1 MFKSKSLPEKRF
13 IVKKERLCWNCLA
26 KGHQIKECKSNIKC
40 RITNCVK
47 RHITLFHETK
57 PPNPPRDDV
66 TTNNLKAN
74 TDPKVHLQIL
84 PLKEKNGKRTVK
96 TNALLEAGADST
108 LIRED
113 IAKQLDF
120 HGSSRNLKIY
130 DAFLKSKTA
139 ESKLVNFSVSSKDNP
154 EKIDI
159 KNTWAVLNLNIRH
172 HSYNVE
178 SLKET

>member
-108 LIRED
+108 LIRD
-113 IAKQLDF
+113 NIAKQLDF
-120 HGSSRNLKIY
+120 HGSSRI
-130 DAFLKSKTA
+130 
-139 ESKLVNFSVSSKDNP
+139 
-154 EKIDI
+154 
-159 KNTWAVLNLNIRH
+159 
-172 HSYNVE
+172 
-178 SLKET
+178 